1 MGRSLRDIPGGMKA
15 REDLLIQWQAEGVT
29 LAKITEWMQNPFSRG
44 LINAMAYHIAKD
56 KKE

>member
-15 REDLLIQWQAEGVT
+15 REDLIKKWQAEGVT
-29 LAKITEWMQNPFSRG
+29 LAKIAEWMQNPFSRG
-44 LINAMAYHIAKD
+44 LINAMACLIAED